1 MSSHPAPT
9 RTLPSRPNLDQ
20 LRKQAKDLLAA
31 FQAGNDAA
39 VAEVARFERLD
50 GKRDRAQ
57 FRLVDA
63 QRVLARAYGFASWTK
78 LKQQVDGI
86 TVEALCA
93 AAQDGDIATVRT
105 LARARP
111 ELVNAERGGKFG
123 ESIALHFA
131 VLNRDASMTREL
143 MALGANARAGIWPHR
158 DATTARTI
166 ASDRGYDEILKIIDE
181 AEWSRRTKM
190 SPPGASI
197 GSQTDTINKAILEGQ
212 TEEALRL
219 LESDASL
226 IGACNQNGLTP
237 LHVAAWTHNPEMTAW
252 LLHHGAPINAQ
263 APHDLS
269 ACVEENNLLD
279 SGCTPLD
286 HAVLT
291 AGWSTAGRKFPFM
304 ENSNKAPELFH
315 ETVRHLRSHHA
326 RLTPRAAVALGD
338 RDAVLQFDRAGAL
351 KNEIHTLRGG
361 LVSIA
366 VRVDRI
372 DMVALLLDLGLD
384 PNESVH
390 TEDGA
395 LQSWGMP
402 LWFASM
408 LGRHAIAELLLTR
421 GADVNAIVYACG
433 DAMCMA
439 ADEPMETLLRK
450 HGARLTVEQVSDHA
464 TVQAILDGALPA
476 QSLNVDEPTIT
487 DLAEQML
494 LAAGSSDPEIVRMCL
509 PHVKR
514 KQDDCWWNYALLRTT
529 LPDSLTLL
537 LAHGIDPNVMAE
549 GGYTMLHHLASNQAN
564 AEHRVTLATL
574 LLDAGASFDMRDS
587 MLLSTPLGWA
597 CRFGRLDLVQL
608 YAQRGADLRETEAP
622 NWATPRAWAMKA
634 GHQHVIEFLDRA
646 QLRG

>member
-1 MSSHPAPT
+1 MSSHSAPA
-9 RTLPSRPNLDQ
+9 RTLPARPNLDQ
-20 LRKQAKDLLAA
+20 LRKQAKDLLTA
-31 FQAGNDAA
+31 FQSGSEAA
-39 VAEVARFERLD
+39 AAEVARFERRD
-50 GKRDRAQ
+50 AKRDPSQ

-63 QRVLARAYGFASWTK
+63 QRVLARVYGFASWTK
-78 LKQQVDGI
+78 LKQQVDGV
-86 TVEALCA
+86 TAESLCA
-93 AAQDGDIATVRT
+93 AAQAGDIATVRT
-105 LARARP
+105 LAQARP
-111 ELVNAERGGKFG
+111 ELINAERGGKFG

-131 VLNRDASMTREL
+131 VLKRDASMTREL

-166 ASDRGYDEILKIIDE
+166 AIDRGYDDILAIINE
-181 AEWSRRTKM
+181 AEESRRKKM
-190 SPPGASI
+190 SAPGASI
-197 GSQTDTINKAILEGQ
+197 GSQTDIINKAILEGRSND
-212 TEEALRL
+212 AMRI
-219 LESDASL
+219 LESDVSL
-226 IGACNQNGLTP
+226 IGACNQDGLTP

-252 LLHHGAPINAQ
+252 LLHHGAPANAL

-269 ACVEENNLLD
+269 AGVEENNLLD

-286 HAVLT
+286 HAAIT

-304 ENSNKAPELFH
+304 ENANKAPELFH

-326 RLTPRAAVALGD
+326 RLRPRAAVALGD
-338 RDAVLQFDRAGAL
+338 CDAVLQLDRAGSL

-366 VRVDRI
+366 VRSDRI

-384 PNESVH
+384 PNEPVH

-408 LGRHAIAELLLTR
+408 LGRRTIAELLLMK

-464 TVQAILDGALPA
+464 TVQAILDGTLSA
-476 QSLNVDEPTIT
+476 QSLNVDEPKLA

-494 LAAGSSDPEIVRMCL
+494 LAAGCSDPEIVRLCL
-509 PHVKR
+509 PYVKR
-514 KQDDCWWNYALLRTT
+514 KPDDPWWSNALLHAT
-529 LPDSLTLL
+529 LPDSLKQL
-537 LAHGIDPNVMAE
+537 LAHGVDPNVLAE
-549 GGYTMLHHLASNQAN
+549 GGYMILHHLASNQAI

-608 YAQRGADLRETEAP
+608 YAQRGADLREVEAP

-634 GHQHVIEFLDRA
+634 GHQHVSEFLARA